1 MVNKVIIESINF
13 YLRFTIL
20 KSIKTTFLLFFIT
33 LFLSSCE
40 QKEQSKTQNQ
50 IPIEVGFINI
60 KKEPIYLQIELL
72 GKVKAKEIAL
82 IRPQISGIIEKQ
94 LFREGSFVKQG
105 DILYKIDSATYKA
118 NVNQAIALLNSA
130 KANLQS
136 LEAKNKR
143 AEELIKFDGI
153 SKQEVDD
160 IKASNLQAIALVK
173 QREAELESAK
183 IDLNRCEIKAPISGY
198 IGISNVTVGA
208 LVNANQSEELANIK
222 DTKTVFVDLT
232 LSYNEI
238 LNLKNLMN
246 FEDNMNVTLKF
257 DDNKDYG
264 IKGKLEAKELSV
276 DESSQTVTLRAV
288 FSNPNNL
295 LLSGM
300 FVKATLESQN
310 KIDAFL
316 VPQQAVLRDQKANPI
331 ITLITNENKTITK
344 ILKTQRAID
353 NKWLVLDGI
362 SQEDKIIIEG
372 LNKINSR
379 SVVIP
384 KDLNTQDKD

>member
-1 MVNKVIIESINF
+1 MMF
-13 YLRFTIL
+13 L

-60 KKEPIYLQIELL
+60 KKEPVYLQIELL

-105 DILYKIDSATYKA
+105 DILYKIDSATYQA

-160 IKASNLQAIALVK
+160 IKASKLQAIALVK

-362 SQEDKIIIEG
+362 NQEDKIIVEG